1 MLHLRWV
8 PLAGLL
14 LAVAGAYVLSGSSST
29 VVERTAATAP
39 RVALRMTFDDGQG
52 NRSTARLAC
61 RGGAATAKGYLRS
74 RPAKACRKARRIA
87 AFLASQPS
95 DTRPCDQ
102 VYGGPARARIRGTIG
117 GRAIDRSFSRTD
129 GCEIADWDSAGILL
143 PASNFRP

>member
-1 MLHLRWV
+1 MLRLRWV

-14 LAVAGAYVLSGSSST
+14 LAVAGAYVLAAFPFAVPEGL
-29 VVERTAATAP
+29 AATAP

-52 NRSTARLAC
+52 DHSTARLTC
-61 RGGAATAKGYLRS
+61 RGSEATAKGYLGS

-87 AFLASQPS
+87 SFLASQPS

-102 VYGGPARARIRGTIG
+102 VYGGPARARIRGRIG
-117 GRAIDRSFSRTD
+117 GRAIDRSFSRAD
-129 GCEIADWDSAGILL
+129 GCEIADWDRAGVLL